1 MIINRLIIAY
11 LLTLLFVYNHNVIA
25 SDEVV
30 GNAIPKTKPID
41 KGEFNNS
48 LNAPDIY
55 VNSDNLSVDQTKNIV
70 NFEGKVILWFDD
82 MVLKTDRIE
91 IIYKKIANKK
101 EIDKVIIPNKLI
113 AIRTI
118 EQEVL
123 IADSAEYL
131 TATNELILIGN
142 VKLQHKDDIVKT
154 EKFIYHTKL
163 KEVSK

>member
-1 MIINRLIIAY
+1 MIINHLIIAY
-11 LLTLLFVYNHNVIA
+11 LLTLLFVYSHNVIA
-25 SDEVV
+25 NDEFI
-30 GNAIPKTKPID
+30 GNAIAKTKPTN
-41 KGEFNNS
+41 KAESNNS

-55 VNSDNLSVDQTKNIV
+55 VNSDNLSVDQSKNIV
-70 NFEGKVILWFDD
+70 NFKGKVVLWFDD

-91 IIYKKIANKK
+91 IIYKKVVNKK
-101 EIDKVIIPNKLI
+101 EIDKVIIPSKLI
-113 AIRTI
+113 ATRSM
-118 EQEVL
+118 EQEIL

-131 TATNELILIGN
+131 TATSELILIGN